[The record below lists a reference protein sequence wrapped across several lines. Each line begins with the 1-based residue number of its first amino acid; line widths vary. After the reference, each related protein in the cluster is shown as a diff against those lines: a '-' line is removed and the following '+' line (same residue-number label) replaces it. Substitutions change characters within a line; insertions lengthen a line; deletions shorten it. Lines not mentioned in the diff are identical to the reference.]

1 MNMNFYVL
9 SKLLNATTGLL
20 ISGYIAFS
28 LSFLDLIIQSKSTI
42 HSFMC
47 LVIAILLVAIHHY
60 ISIRVKFDADLLL
73 MLGQESK
80 HKKIIDLTK
89 SFDQSLMYF
98 KLMPKDK
105 AGRSWKVRFNGCL
118 QLFKLQIALLT
129 LQFIVL
135 IVIAMT

>member
-1 MNMNFYVL
+1 MNFYVL

-20 ISGYIAFS
+20 ISGYVVFS
-28 LSFLDLIIQSKSTI
+28 LSSLDLIIQSKSTTY
-42 HSFMC
+42 SFNC
-47 LVIAILLVAIHHY
+47 LVIAILLVSIHHY

-73 MLGQESK
+73 MLDQESK
-80 HKKIIDLTK
+80 HKKIIDLTE

-98 KLMPKDK
+98 KLMPKEK
-105 AGRSWKVRFNGCL
+105 AGRDWEVRFNGCL
-118 QLFKLQIALLT
+118 KLFKLQIALLI